1 MKCADGNI
9 GWQAE
14 SPFDAMVGSGGAP
27 DIAEVLMNQLVE
39 GGRLVVPVGNQHTQ
53 ELIKIYREKG
63 NIQQT
68 NLGGCR
74 FVKLVGEHG
83 WKEQ

>member
-1 MKCADGNI
+1 
-9 GWQAE
+9 
-14 SPFDAMVGSGGAP
+14 
-27 DIAEVLMNQLVE
+27 VLINQLAE

-53 ELIKIYREKG
+53 ELIKICRTKG
-63 NIQQT
+63 EIQQT

-83 WKEQ
+83 WKEG